1 MVGVMRRSWL
11 GLALAALM
19 CVAVAACTTTD
30 SKRAEFAKP
39 QTINPGA
46 KVLVIKPDVEL
57 VMLLASGLEEPKADW
72 SKAGADNLVAGI
84 DAQLTQRGHSRA
96 GAVVDPATMT
106 EGRVGQLLRLHD
118 AVAQSILVFH
128 HGGGRILPTKRNSY
142 DWTIGEGARELAAA
156 TGADYA
162 LFTLA
167 RGSYASGGRTAMAVV
182 GVLGMFAGVG
192 VNVPMGG
199 QQVLTL
205 LVDLK
210 TGQVLWSQVASA
222 GPGVDMREAQGAQ
235 TLIASI
241 LKEAPL

>member
-1 MVGVMRRSWL
+1 MAGAMGRSWL
-11 GLALAALM
+11 RLALAVVVGLAL
-19 CVAVAACTTTD
+19 AACTTTD

-39 QTINPGA
+39 QTIAPGA

-57 VMLLASGLEEPKADW
+57 SMLLASGLEEPKAEW
-72 SKAGADNLVAGI
+72 SKASADNLVAGI
-84 DAQLTQRGHSRA
+84 EAQLRQRGHVQS
-96 GAVVDPATMT
+96 GAALDPATMT
-106 EGRVGQLLRLHD
+106 EGRVGQVLRLHD

-128 HGGGRILPTKRNSY
+128 HGGGRVLPTKRQSY
-142 DWTIGEGARELAAA
+142 DWTIGDGARELAGA

-182 GVLGMFAGVG
+182 GAIGMFAGFG
-192 VNVPMGG
+192 VNVPLGG
-199 QQVLTL
+199 QTVLTL

-210 TGQVLWSQVASA
+210 TGQVLWSQIANA
-222 GPGVDMREAQGAQ
+222 GSGVDMREAQGAQ
-235 TLIASI
+235 TLIATI